1 MSQQFCHRLLFQSQP
16 NPSPK
21 LKLTLTLTLNLA
33 QNLSSSCNPN
43 LTITLLITDYN
54 RLKWLKRQAFYKKLI
69 WYHFRGLFAYGPIKF
84 KHLTIQLFSGPIT
97 YINLRAIKLVKLDKL
112 TGALL
117 KSIQPVIDRWLFVKA
132 MLRDNIALWSS
143 NNEIHWCA
151 VMNSGGV
158 TDVI

>member
-1 MSQQFCHRLLFQSQP
+1 MWIVLLSTLPHLLTMSQQFCHRLLFQSQP

-33 QNLSSSCNPN
+33 QNLASSCNPN

-84 KHLTIQLFSGPIT
+84 KHLTIQLLKTSGT
-97 YINLRAIKLVKLDKL
+97 LGKQTN
-112 TGALL
+112 
-117 KSIQPVIDRWLFVKA
+117 Q
-132 MLRDNIALWSS
+132 
-143 NNEIHWCA
+143 
-151 VMNSGGV
+151 
-158 TDVI
+158 